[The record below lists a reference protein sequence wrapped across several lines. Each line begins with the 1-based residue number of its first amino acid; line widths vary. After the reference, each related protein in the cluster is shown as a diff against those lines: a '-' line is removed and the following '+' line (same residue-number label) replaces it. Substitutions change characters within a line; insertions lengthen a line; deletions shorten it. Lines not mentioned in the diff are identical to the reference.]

1 MPTQLESWRTGVSWW
16 GFLMVSMDPKLNLL
30 NSAENFQ
37 LRRLRNLI
45 SLIKIR
51 RTVVTVVAFITDAII
66 HYTLPEINNIII
78 YF

>member
-1 MPTQLESWRTGVSWW
+1 
-16 GFLMVSMDPKLNLL
+16 MVSMDPKLNLL